1 MDYDAIEQEALNLP
15 LEERDYLESLLWQS
29 LKGLSPEEIERGDA
43 LNPAQMSAVMKN
55 AESTIEKKKVPLI
68 QAALCLPAGQRDELA
83 CLLLQESF
91 PGERVTGEEWEKAWA
106 IEIELRVR
114 EMDAGKAKSIP
125 WEEVKRKG
133 RELLGEL

>member
-1 MDYDAIEQEALNLP
+1 MDYESIEQEALDLP

-29 LKGLSPEEIERGDA
+29 LKGLSPEEIEPGKD
-43 LNPAQMSAVMKN
+43 LNSAQMSATIKN
-55 AESTIEKKKVPLI
+55 VDATIEKEKVPLI
-68 QAALCLPAGQRDELA
+68 RAALSLPASQRDELA

-91 PGERVTGEEWEKAWA
+91 PGERVTGKEWEKAWA
-106 IEIELRVR
+106 IEIERRVR

-125 WEEVKRKG
+125 WEEVKQKG